1 MVAATHDCGYTV
13 WEYPALAP
21 GLRIA
26 SIPVRIGGRPVGGLS
41 LVYFR
46 DLVPPDLLNG
56 FLLPE
61 MQAVALLIGAV
72 LDDSWF

>member
-1 MVAATHDCGYTV
+1 MEAT
-13 WEYPALAP
+13 LAP
-21 GLRIA
+21 ATGLRMA

-41 LVYFR
+41 LEYFR
-46 DLVPPDLLNG
+46 DLVPANLLNG

-61 MQAVALLIGAV
+61 MRMVALLICAV